1 MIILP
6 VDNNYEE
13 VMSIILIISISMN
26 DRGDSDG
33 DDISFQ

>member
-13 VMSIILIISISMN
+13 VMSIILIISMN